1 MNTSHDLVSTV
12 GDYAHAT
19 ATGNDA
25 HATATGYSAH
35 ALTTGYSAHALT
47 TGSLSN
53 ASVSGENAIAVAVG
67 ANSSARA
74 ASGGFIVLAQYDED
88 TVVAV
93 KTAQVGKDGI
103 KPDTWYT
110 LSPTGEFVEAE

>member
-1 MNTSHDLVSTV
+1 MNTSHAPVYTTDDFART
-12 GDYAHAT
+12 T
-19 ATGNDA
+19 
-25 HATATGYSAH
+25 
-35 ALTTGYSAHALT
+35 TTGQRAH
-47 TGSLSN
+47 

-67 ANSSARA
+67 ANSYARA
-74 ASGGFIVLAQYDED
+74 ANGGFIALAQYDED

-103 KPDTWYT
+103 KPDTWYK